1 MAMNK
6 KSMFFTLTTLVLITI
21 LLFYPY
27 RNTYVFQR
35 TYEAEKRIYALN
47 NYIKNLERDI
57 ERGLYISSFRA
68 LYALTEEIASSGEFL
83 NNTESDFYSAVM
95 NGTINN
101 KPFFILQDSTLQAWI
116 AKVESEGNKLH
127 INTRIEV
134 NGIRLYQKNPWLV
147 TFGANIT
154 LNISD
159 NAETA
164 SWLRTTYV
172 ETNINITGFED
183 PLYIVNGLGRLTNP
197 INQSPYD
204 GNFIDGINVS
214 NLMNHVGNSYYIVYN
229 LSPDFLMRFEGNL
242 SNSSYGIES
251 MVNLPKFTAQGIP
264 VTQRS
269 IVDSVY
275 WSEDNPTI
283 YRINNTPSWFRVD
296 VEHLNRYG
304 LAGAIL
310 P

>member
-1 MAMNK
+1 MNK

-214 NLMNHVGNSYYIVYN
+214 NLMNHVGNSYYIAHN

-304 LAGAIL
+304 LTGAIL